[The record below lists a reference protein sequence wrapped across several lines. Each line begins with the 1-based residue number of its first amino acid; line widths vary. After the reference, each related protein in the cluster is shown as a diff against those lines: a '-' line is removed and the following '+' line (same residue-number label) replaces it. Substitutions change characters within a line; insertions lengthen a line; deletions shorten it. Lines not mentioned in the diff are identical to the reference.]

1 MTAAG
6 AHGYLI
12 RTNFSYS
19 GFADEGMGYIR
30 HETAVQLFSRQ
41 RAQGLFTPEWIFS
54 SADRSYY
61 HSLLGTDLKEYDFSA
76 PGATG
81 FVVDQDYIPR
91 FSTSASV
98 VIQGIKE
105 GDLAERTTLWVALGF
120 PSCSVAVPLWVKGGE
135 RLPSMLTRG
144 EENMN
149 APLCEKVVSLKYQV
163 FPVKRGNGRR
173 YFNWGALYNPEQSGI
188 MQLLAPVEEELFTK
202 SYAVMERWGDA
213 PWSEAAIQ
221 DFYEEVN
228 LLVTDAYQV
237 LFNL

>member
-1 MTAAG
+1 M
-6 AHGYLI
+6 
-12 RTNFSYS
+12 
-19 GFADEGMGYIR
+19 
-30 HETAVQLFSRQ
+30 
-41 RAQGLFTPEWIFS
+41 
-54 SADRSYY
+54 
-61 HSLLGTDLKEYDFSA
+61 
-76 PGATG
+76 
-81 FVVDQDYIPR
+81 
-91 FSTSASV
+91 
-98 VIQGIKE
+98 
-105 GDLAERTTLWVALGF
+105 
-120 PSCSVAVPLWVKGGE
+120 
-135 RLPSMLTRG
+135 PSMLTRG

-202 SYAVMERWGDA
+202 SYAAMERWGDA